1 MDSSTDS
8 EMFSGINDETETK
21 TKNAVK
27 LDLPYLEYKAV
38 GLVNRDVITI

>member
-27 LDLPYLEYKAV
+27 LDEYEYKV
-38 GLVNRDVITI
+38 VVNRDVITI